1 VFKTTWKTEYKGHV
15 IELVNRP
22 FLERLI
28 VDGKEV
34 AREPGATWN
43 PHSFQAT
50 IPDGNPPMKLDAN
63 TRFSKRPWG
72 LRFTVSVDGKEI
84 YSEVKWPPRWYLPF
98 VAAGLILASVVLW
111 LVGY

>member
-1 VFKTTWKTEYKGHV
+1 MFKTTWKTEYKGHV

-22 FLERLI
+22 NLERLI

-34 AREPGATWN
+34 AREPGATWD

-50 IPDGNPPMKLDAN
+50 IPDGNRSMKLDAN
-63 TRFSKRPWG
+63 TRFSKSPRG

-84 YSEVKWPPRWYLPF
+84 YSEVKWPSRWYLPF
-98 VAAGLILASVVLW
+98 AAVGLILATVVLR
-111 LVGY
+111 LVS